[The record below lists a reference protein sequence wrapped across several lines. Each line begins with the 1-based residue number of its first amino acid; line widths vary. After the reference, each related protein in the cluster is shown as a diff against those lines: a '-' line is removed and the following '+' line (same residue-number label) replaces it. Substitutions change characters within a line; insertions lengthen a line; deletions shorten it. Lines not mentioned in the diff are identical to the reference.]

1 MNSSLFALRFV
12 CFYCLMV
19 GCQPSAVQK
28 PDSGRL
34 TKIGGGCDG
43 CELMYI
49 DMPTQMDHIDTSQ
62 GWYVGNQK
70 LVITGRVLSVD
81 GHTPASD
88 VILYYWHTDDEG
100 LYTFDGKGDP
110 KSGKHGSLRGWVK
123 TNAAGQYAIYT
134 SRPAPYPNGEMAAH
148 VHLSIKEPDLA
159 NEYYVDEINFDDDPF
174 LLPQFKMNPP
184 EKRGGSGVVRV
195 LLDGNVQ
202 LAEHDIILGLN
213 IPFYPRSLAKSPTSG
228 LSIGEDQP
236 SFMPFHVYGPDK
248 GKNVC
253 PVCKYGRFLGLIL
266 FVGRSMDW
274 NEISDWLNFLEQE
287 SIKRGKELKVY
298 VVCTEEA
305 GGNREKTIKKL
316 EELGQKLGLKHLA
329 LTIVPSFHDTVSEI
343 DLSRIDP
350 HRENTIVLFKHRRIY
365 DKFIDMKADAHSFS
379 KISAA
384 LDEVNKDFFHLP
396 EPAHD

>member
-1 MNSSLFALRFV
+1 MNSSLFVLRFV

-19 GCQPSAVQK
+19 GCQATSVQK
-28 PDSGRL
+28 PDSIL
-34 TKIGGGCDG
+34 PTKIGGGCDG

-49 DMPTQMDHIDTSQ
+49 DMPAQMDHIDTSQ
-62 GWYVGNQK
+62 GWSTGNQK

-100 LYTFDGKGDP
+100 LYTFDGKGDT
-110 KSGKHGSLRGWVK
+110 KAGKHGSLRGWVK
-123 TNAAGQYAIYT
+123 TNAAGQYTIYT
-134 SRPAPYPNGEMAAH
+134 SRPVPYPSGEMAAH
-148 VHLSIKEPDLA
+148 IHLSIKEPDLA
-159 NEYYVDEINFDDDPF
+159 NEYYVDEINFDDDQF
-174 LLPQFKMNPP
+174 LLPQFTKNPP

-195 LLDGNVQ
+195 LLDGDAQ

-213 IPFYPRSLAKSPTSG
+213 IPFYPRSVAKSPKSG

-253 PVCKYGRFLGLIL
+253 PVCKYGRFLGLI
-266 FVGRSMDW
+266 FFAGKSMTW
-274 NEISDWLNFLEQE
+274 NEITDWLNFLEQE
-287 SIKRGKELKVY
+287 SIKMGKELKVY

-365 DKFIDMKADAHSFS
+365 DKFIDMKANAHSFS
-379 KISAA
+379 KISTA
-384 LDEVNKDFFHLP
+384 LDDVNKDWFHLP